1 MEHNSHAQSSSS
13 NDGDSPAGD
22 CKAGQRSGPSHR
34 APRVGAQTSHRDAPV
49 VCPVCERRVARRMR
63 GQRFCSK
70 RCRQKANYAE
80 KVARGDFSTLTI
92 ARPTRPGKKQRSL
105 NALEGGKTRSTARI
119 IGPADVLTVE
129 VFGGR
134 SWQRQVSS
142 DGIATEVARLG
153 SGGSV
158 EERHG

>member
-1 MEHNSHAQSSSS
+1 MAKARSSSS
-13 NDGDSPAGD
+13 NNYDSATD
-22 CKAGQRSGPSHR
+22 CGLPSHGR
-34 APRVGAQTSHRDAPV
+34 PQTSRRDAPV
-49 VCPVCERRVARRMR
+49 VCPVCERHVARRMR

-80 KVARGDFSTLTI
+80 KVARGDFSTRTI
-92 ARPTRPGKKQRSL
+92 ARPTSAGKKHCNL

-129 VFGGR
+129 MFGGR

-142 DGIATEVARLG
+142 DGIAIEVARLG
-153 SGGSV
+153 SGG
-158 EERHG
+158 ERHG